1 MDNLRLRRR
10 LGQCCIELHYG
21 TTLIVSFAAA
31 RAGVTQCSRG
41 GKEHCVTPARAAA
54 KETTPMRDQF

>member
-1 MDNLRLRRR
+1 MENLRLCRR
-10 LGQCCIELHYG
+10 LGQCCIKLHYG
-21 TTLIVSFAAA
+21 TVLIVSFAVA

-54 KETTPMRDQF
+54 KETTALRDQF

>member
-41 GKEHCVTPARAAA
+41 GKDYCVTPARAAA
-54 KETTPMRDQF
+54 KETTALRDQF

>member
-21 TTLIVSFAAA
+21 TTLTVSFAAA
-31 RAGVTQCSRG
+31 RAGVRQCSHG
-41 GKEHCVTPARAAA
+41 GKGHCVTPALAAA
-54 KETTPMRDQF
+54 KETTTLRDQF

>member
-21 TTLIVSFAAA
+21 AALIVSFAAA
-31 RAGVTQCSRG
+31 RFGVTQCSRG
-41 GKEHCVTPARAAA
+41 GKEHCVTPP
-54 KETTPMRDQF
+54 TPLRDQL